1 MSIIQDAL
9 RRREQESPP
18 DLPARGPATFPVPT
32 PSVSAAPPPPPSRG
46 ASAPAARSKDRPGV
60 VLLILLLA
68 VVAAGGYWVVRQRTS
83 AARDAEETPV
93 PPASAGPAAE
103 PASRWG
109 RAIRS
114 VQHLVAASAKRSAET
129 DAAVDAGDVPPAPA
143 PEPPSEFQTIVPPSV
158 APPPPSPSPAP
169 PPEPPPRSQEARV
182 RWPRFTVKGVIAPAG
197 GMRGTVILN
206 DETLQEGDFSEKG
219 IRIVAVRGQ
228 EAFLEYE
235 GQQRS
240 FFAGQGE
247 R

>member
-18 DLPARGPATFPVPT
+18 DLPSRGPPTFPVPA
-32 PSVSAAPPPPPSRG
+32 PSGSEPPPPPPPSRG
-46 ASAPAARSKDRPGV
+46 ARAPAARSKDRPGV
-60 VLLILLLA
+60 VLLMLLLA
-68 VVAAGGYWVVRQRTS
+68 VAAGGGYWVVRQRTS
-83 AARDAEETPV
+83 AARDTEGTPV
-93 PPASAGPAAE
+93 PSASAEPSAE

-109 RAIRS
+109 RAVRS

-129 DAAVDAGDVPPAPA
+129 DAAVDAGDAPPAPA
-143 PEPPSEFQTIVPPSV
+143 PEPPSEFQTIAPPSV
-158 APPPPSPSPAP
+158 APAPPAP
-169 PPEPPPRSQEARV
+169 PPEPPSRPPEARV

-206 DETLQEGDFSEKG
+206 DETLQEGEFSEKG